1 MEIHGSARK
10 HGIEDDG
17 MLHAVE
23 NSLAWI
29 EISDDPFRYLL
40 AGPDRSGN
48 VVEIVMMVIGDREI
62 VIHAM
67 PIRATTRIQLF
78 GGDAK

>member
-1 MEIHGSARK
+1 MDIHGSARK
-10 HGIEDDG
+10 HGIEDDDVQ
-17 MLHAVE
+17 HAVE
-23 NSLAWI
+23 NSLVWI
-29 EISDDPFRYLL
+29 AISDDPFRYLL
-40 AGPDRSGN
+40 AGPARSGN
-48 VVEIVMMVIGDREI
+48 VVEIVIMIIEDREI

>member
-10 HGIEDDG
+10 HGIEDDD
-17 MLHAVE
+17 MQHAVE
-23 NSLAWI
+23 NSLVWI
-29 EISDDPFRYLL
+29 EISDDPIRYLL
-40 AGPDRSGN
+40 AGPDRSGT
-48 VVEIVMMVIGDREI
+48 VVEIVIMIIEDREI

>member
-1 MEIHGSARK
+1 MEIHGLARK
-10 HGIEDDG
+10 HGIEDDD
-17 MLHAVE
+17 MQHAVE
-23 NSLAWI
+23 NSLVWI
-29 EISDDPFRYLL
+29 EISDDPIRYLL

-48 VVEIVMMVIGDREI
+48 VVEIVIMIIEDREI